1 MFISDIEADDRRLEV
16 LNEFQEKYNLK
27 FKNIKLLNQAFVHT
41 SYTSENNL
49 NVLLSYEK
57 LEFMGDSVL
66 KLAVSEFLYDKFENY
81 KEGELTKLRAEIVS
95 DKNICKY
102 AKQLGFENLIIL
114 GRNEKK
120 QGGAKKESI
129 LACAFEALLG
139 AILLDNRQTGYKKA
153 KKFLQDNFLDE
164 ILDIEKNS
172 VLLNPKATLQEYTQG
187 INCKLPVYN
196 LVKEEGKAHKKT
208 FFVEVSFNDEI
219 IGHGKGLSIKK
230 AETEAALNALKK
242 LKVIK

>member
-1 MFISDIEADDRRLEV
+1 MHISNIETDEKRLKI

-27 FKNIKLLNQAFVHT
+27 FKNINLLNQAFVHT

-49 NVLLSYEK
+49 DVLLSYEK
-57 LEFMGDSVL
+57 LEFMGDAVL
-66 KLAVSEFLYDKFENY
+66 KLAVSEFLYDKFDSF
-81 KEGELTKLRAEIVS
+81 KEGELTKFRAEIVS
-95 DKNICKY
+95 DKNIYKY
-102 AKQLGFENLIIL
+102 AKQLGFADLIIL
-114 GRNEKK
+114 GKNERK

-153 KKFLQDNFLDE
+153 KKFLEDNFLDE
-164 ILDIEKNS
+164 ILNIEQNL

-208 FFVEVSFNDEI
+208 FFVEVSFNNEV
-219 IGHGKGLSIKK
+219 IGKGKGLSIKK
-230 AETEAALNALKK
+230 AEIAAAEDALKK
-242 LKVIK
+242 LKIVK